1 MPIAPSAYGSQ
12 LELVTVRVTGR
23 MTERLI
29 EPGMLLRPELE
40 LRERL
45 DEPRLDEPDVERPRP
60 LVEEERRRVVD
71 DPFDELAIVLV
82 S

>member
-12 LELVTVRVTGR
+12 LERETVRETGW

-45 DEPRLDEPDVERPRP
+45 DEPRLDDERPRP
-60 LVEEERRRVVD
+60 LVDDERRLVLE
-71 DPFDELAIVLV
+71 DPFDDEFAIVLV
-82 S
+82 PG